1 MVQAKLSAKQERKL
15 WTRSRRTRKSE
26 GRTVPAQ
33 CSAGKSGLNFH
44 DLCRF
49 AARRL
54 DRAGVGQKTAMAV
67 MGRKTDSIYRRYNVV
82 DHRDRDLAIDR
93 LVEYQE
99 ALAKASQIAADQDQS
114 EMNSMQFD
122 RQPTVGSS

>member
-1 MVQAKLSAKQERKL
+1 VVDFRSAWKRATE
-15 WTRSRRTRKSE
+15 
-26 GRTVPAQ
+26 A
-33 CSAGKSGLNFH
+33 AGKPDLHFH

-82 DHRDRDLAIDR
+82 DHRDRDLAVDR
-93 LVEYQE
+93 LVE
-99 ALAKASQIAADQDQS
+99 
-114 EMNSMQFD
+114 
-122 RQPTVGSS
+122 